1 MTQDLKIKVYFM
13 PNIMELDMRKLL
25 NSEAVTSAVWDLK
38 TSLGNLGQKDVS
50 SHKSGN
56 LALIF
61 TTKTSF
67 STES

>member
-13 PNIMELDMRKLL
+13 PNIVELDMRELL
-25 NSEAVTSAVWDLK
+25 NSEALTSAVWGLK
-38 TSLGNLGQKDVS
+38 TSLGDLGQKDVS

-56 LALIF
+56 LVLIF